1 MGFLLVHIPPS
12 KQFTDT
18 IQNLSH
24 RWREI
29 KIPRKSVLIAAN
41 TLRGLKT
48 KHISLGEK
56 AKGQD
61 IILMRD
67 FNFFSIV
74 RSRSTKINQA
84 YLFRFKCKLN
94 KYLLQLFIDKVD
106 GKLLKLIVLKKE
118 NGACVNNS

>member
-29 KIPRKSVLIAAN
+29 TIPRKSVLIAAN
-41 TLRGLKT
+41 TIRGLKT

-61 IILMRD
+61 IILM
-67 FNFFSIV
+67 
-74 RSRSTKINQA
+74 
-84 YLFRFKCKLN
+84 
-94 KYLLQLFIDKVD
+94 
-106 GKLLKLIVLKKE
+106 
-118 NGACVNNS
+118 

>member
-1 MGFLLVHIPPS
+1 MERNNNTKKVCFNRCKHNKGIENEAHFARGKGYGSRHHTNV
-12 KQFTDT
+12 
-18 IQNLSH
+18 
-24 RWREI
+24 EI
-29 KIPRKSVLIAAN
+29 SI
-41 TLRGLKT
+41 
-48 KHISLGEK
+48 
-56 AKGQD
+56 
-61 IILMRD
+61 
-67 FNFFSIV
+67 FFSIV

>member
-1 MGFLLVHIPPS
+1 MERNNNTKKCI
-12 KQFTDT
+12 
-18 IQNLSH
+18 
-24 RWREI
+24 
-29 KIPRKSVLIAAN
+29 LISAN
-41 TLRGLKT
+41 TIRGLKT

-56 AKGQD
+56 GLGSRHHTNVE
-61 IILMRD
+61 ISI
-67 FNFFSIV
+67 FFFPIV

-118 NGACVNNS
+118 KGACVNNS